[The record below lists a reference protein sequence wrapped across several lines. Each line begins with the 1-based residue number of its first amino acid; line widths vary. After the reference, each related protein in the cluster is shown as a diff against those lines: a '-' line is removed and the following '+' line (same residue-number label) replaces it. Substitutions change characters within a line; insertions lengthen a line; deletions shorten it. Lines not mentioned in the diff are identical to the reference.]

1 VRIQGRVVWT
11 APAGDRI
18 RHGVEFREPKDVAFV
33 MKLFLTEER

>member
-1 VRIQGRVVWT
+1 MRIQGRVVWT